1 MTKKS
6 TAKATGTE
14 TDVLDA
20 PETKSPIREVEY
32 GSHEV
37 FLRRRPLGGHL
48 PKEVQAEA
56 TTKLSS
62 IFVNRQPLRG
72 FDSSEDEKKYL
83 NGMLDVDPDDRDWS
97 KHVRRFWAELRITV
111 GFAGVKLEIGKDKD
125 GWPLNITD
133 FITYNF
139 AKRHLLV
146 ANSEAEMMRN
156 PTKRFYIMDPKKETS
171 KKNVNVQV
179 AKQADREFIKATE
192 DIERMKNL
200 LQVLSNVKTEN
211 YDKESIENML
221 FDIKQSQPKKFLD
234 AALDKDLDMRAEI
247 SSFVSSGV
255 LLKVGP
261 SFVHGNDTLANSEE
275 EAITFFKN
283 AKNSGLLNILR
294 TKHREMIR

>member
-1 MTKKS
+1 MTQTS
-6 TAKATGTE
+6 QAKATEKKSASE
-14 TDVLDA
+14 TLEKTD
-20 PETKSPIREVEY
+20 PIREVGY
-32 GSHEV
+32 GTHKV

-72 FDSSEDEKKYL
+72 FEDTEDEKKYL
-83 NGMLDVDPDDRDWS
+83 NGLLDVDPEDRDWS
-97 KHVRRFWAELRITV
+97 KYVRKFWAELRISV
-111 GFAGVKLEIGKDKD
+111 GFTGVELEIGKDQS
-125 GWPLNITD
+125 GWPLNIMD
-133 FITYNF
+133 FVTYNF

-146 ANSEAEMMRN
+146 ADSEEEMMRN

-179 AKQADREFIKATE
+179 SKQADREFIKATE
-192 DIERMKNL
+192 DVERMKNL
-200 LQVLSNVKTEN
+200 LQVLSNVKTEK
-211 YDKESIENML
+211 YDKESVENML
-221 FDIKQSQPKKFLD
+221 FDIKQNQPKKFLA

-261 SFVHGNDTLANSEE
+261 SYVHGNDTLANSEE

>member
-1 MTKKS
+1 MTQTS
-6 TAKATGTE
+6 TAKAT
-14 TDVLDA
+14 
-20 PETKSPIREVEY
+20 ETKSGSETLEKTSPIREVEY
-32 GSHEV
+32 GTHKV

-62 IFVNRQPLRG
+62 IFVNRQPLKG
-72 FDSSEDEKKYL
+72 FEDTEDEKKYL
-83 NGMLDVDPDDRDWS
+83 NGLLDVGPDDRDWS
-97 KHVRRFWAELRITV
+97 KYVRKFWAELRISV
-111 GFAGVKLEIGKDKD
+111 GFTGVELEVGTDQS
-125 GWPLNITD
+125 GWPLNIMD
-133 FITYNF
+133 FVTYNF

-146 ANSEAEMMRN
+146 AISEEEMMRN

-171 KKNVNVQV
+171 KKNINVQV
-179 AKQADREFIKATE
+179 SKQADREFIKATE
-192 DIERMKNL
+192 DVERMKNL

-211 YDKESIENML
+211 YDAESIENML
-221 FDIKQSQPKKFLD
+221 FDIKQNQPKKFLA

-261 SFVHGNDTLANSEE
+261 SYVHGNDTLANSEE
-275 EAITFFKN
+275 ETITFFKN